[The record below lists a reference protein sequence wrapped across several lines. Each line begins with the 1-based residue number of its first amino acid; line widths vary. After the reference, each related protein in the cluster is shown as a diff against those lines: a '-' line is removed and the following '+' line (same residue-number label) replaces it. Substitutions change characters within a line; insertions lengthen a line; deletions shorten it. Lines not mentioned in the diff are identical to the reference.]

1 MIKKLVLLFVLSVVL
16 SLNLIIPVLAED
28 YHDTVIETD
37 IKEIQ
42 AQDIISGNVTVTF
55 NNMNLYNE
63 NVKFS
68 YHIQDENGNDILF
81 ENERTPLVLEGNKAV
96 IPFNF
101 DKKAVEA
108 VQGLKEFKIVFD
120 LVDEQNVYWFSAN
133 TNLDFVT
140 DSISYEYNIL
150 NIFKTNWSKV
160 FGEQKIIFL
169 FNIVGIFI
177 FIYLAY
183 KYKHEFV

>member
-68 YHIQDENGNDILF
+68 YHIQDENGNDIHLKKDDTLDEESYKIDIA
-81 ENERTPLVLEGNKAV
+81 ENIV
-96 IPFNF
+96 ISAADDLGFVYALLKISEKYLDIKPF
-101 DKKAVEA
+101 
-108 VQGLKEFKIVFD
+108 
-120 LVDEQNVYWFSAN
+120 WFW
-133 TNLDFVT
+133 LD
-140 DSISYEYNIL
+140 
-150 NIFKTNWSKV
+150 
-160 FGEQKIIFL
+160 QKIEKKDSVRIEKCKL
-169 FNIVGIFI
+169 IHRNQR
-177 FIYLAY
+177 
-183 KYKHEFV
+183 

>member
-133 TNLDFVT
+133 TNLDFV
-140 DSISYEYNIL
+140 
-150 NIFKTNWSKV
+150 IFKTNWSKV